1 MQSTS
6 SGGVED
12 CSCSRRPVE
21 RNSSKQAV
29 CSSPTVAVDHPLKE
43 RGEEEEAGTST
54 GHQDSGRSASRLW
67 KLLLHG
73 DDPAGVDG
81 GQGGREEEAVG
92 EVERD
97 EGGRSS

>member
-1 MQSTS
+1 MNGNTS
-6 SGGVED
+6 SGCIKD

-43 RGEEEEAGTST
+43 RGEEKEASTST
-54 GHQDSGRSASRLW
+54 GHQDSGRGASRLW

-81 GQGGREEEAVG
+81 GQGGGQEEAVG
-92 EVERD
+92 EVE
-97 EGGRSS
+97 GGE

>member
-6 SGGVED
+6 SGRVED

-54 GHQDSGRSASRLW
+54 GHQDSGRCASRLW

-81 GQGGREEEAVG
+81 GEGGGQEEAVR
-92 EVERD
+92 EVE
-97 EGGRSS
+97 GGE